1 MVYFHTN
8 ILVCALYHFNRLM
21 YFGLNGLWVNNGRSE
36 KREVTRVHKMINGM
50 GNNVVDVLPV
60 IHVL

>member
-1 MVYFHTN
+1 MG
-8 ILVCALYHFNRLM
+8 
-21 YFGLNGLWVNNGRSE
+21 FGSIMEEVK

>member
-1 MVYFHTN
+1 
-8 ILVCALYHFNRLM
+8 M